1 MYEVKLA
8 SFEGPLDLLLH
19 LIQKYEI
26 DIYDISM
33 KILTEQYINYIKN
46 VDDLDINQHGDYL
59 VMASELLRIKS
70 KTLLPEAPMSEE
82 DVIEDPRE
90 DLMRQLLEY
99 QNYRLYADILKTKK
113 EQHEKYFIKR
123 SNDLSDFENAKQTPL
138 HLDLS
143 ELIAAYQKAKQ
154 RRKTIASEQV
164 SVSRDTYSMEDA
176 ISHVTTALK
185 DKVTITFDDFV
196 TFSESKT
203 QIVTL
208 FLAILE
214 LMKNHIIIV
223 HQANEFG
230 EIQIERGSQYVE

>member
-70 KTLLPEAPMSEE
+70 KTLLPEAPV
-82 DVIEDPRE
+82 DDTDTIEDPRE

-99 QNYRLYADILKTKK
+99 QNYRLYADILKSKK
-113 EQHEKYFIKR
+113 EEHEKYFVKR
-123 SNDLSDFENAKQTPL
+123 SNDLSTFENAKQTPL
-138 HLDLS
+138 HIELTDL
-143 ELIAAYQKAKQ
+143 ITAYQKAKQ
-154 RRKTIASEQV
+154 RRKKISNSQV
-164 SVSRDTYSMEDA
+164 SVARDTYSMEEA
-176 ISHVTTALK
+176 IEHITTTLENK
-185 DKVTITFDDFV
+185 NQVTFDDFV
-196 TFSESKT
+196 TYSETKT

-214 LMKNHIIIV
+214 LMKNNTINIKQH
-223 HQANEFG
+223 HDFG
-230 EIQIERGSQYVE
+230 EIEIERGINYGT

>member
-70 KTLLPEAPMSEE
+70 KTLLPDAPIDE
-82 DVIEDPRE
+82 DEDIEDPRD

-113 EQHEKYFIKR
+113 DEHDKYFVKR
-123 SNDLSDFENAKQTPL
+123 SNDLTNFENSKQTPL
-138 HLDLS
+138 HIDLT

-154 RRKTIASEQV
+154 RRVKIASESV
-164 SVSRDTYSMEDA
+164 SVARDSYSMEEAIHHITDA
-176 ISHVTTALK
+176 LSK
-185 DKVTITFDDFV
+185 KEMITFDDFV
-196 TFSESKT
+196 SYSETKT

-214 LMKNHIIIV
+214 LMKECQIV
-223 HQANEFG
+223 VYQSNDFG
-230 EIQIERGSQYVE
+230 EIQIERGRNYVE

>member
-70 KTLLPEAPMSEE
+70 KTLLPDNPTEE
-82 DVIEDPRE
+82 SDDIEDPRE

-99 QNYRLYADILKTKK
+99 QNYRLYADILKIKK
-113 EQHEKYFIKR
+113 EAHEKYFVKR
-123 SNDLSDFENAKQTPL
+123 SNDLSSFENAKQTPI
-138 HLDLS
+138 HIDLTD
-143 ELIAAYQKAKQ
+143 LITAYQKAKQ
-154 RRKTIASEQV
+154 RRKKIASESV
-164 SVSRDTYSMEDA
+164 SVARDTYSMEDA
-176 ISHVTTALK
+176 MQHVSRALAK
-185 DKVTITFDDFV
+185 KEKITFDDFV
-196 TFSESKT
+196 SFSETKT

-214 LMKNHIIIV
+214 LMKGHQIKV
-223 HQANEFG
+223 HQTEAFG
-230 EIQIERGSQYVE
+230 EIQIERGSNYVE

>member
-46 VDDLDINQHGDYL
+46 VDDLDINQHGEYL

>member
-33 KILTEQYINYIKN
+33 KVLTEQYINYIKN

-70 KTLLPEAPMSEE
+70 KTLLPDTNVE
-82 DVIEDPRE
+82 DSDIIEDPRE

-113 EQHEKYFIKR
+113 EAHERYFVKR
-123 SNDLSDFENAKQTPL
+123 SNDLSHFENAKQTPMHIEL
-138 HLDLS
+138 TDL
-143 ELIAAYQKAKQ
+143 ITAYQKAKQ
-154 RRKTIASEQV
+154 RRKKLAGE
-164 SVSRDTYSMEDA
+164 SVNITRDTYSMEEA
-176 ISHVTTALK
+176 IQTVTHALSQK
-185 DKVTITFDDFV
+185 EKITFDDFV
-196 TFSESKT
+196 TFSETKT

-214 LMKNHIIIV
+214 LMKYQRINV
-223 HQANEFG
+223 YQSNDFS
-230 EIQIERGSQYVE
+230 EIQIERGINYGE

>member
-70 KTLLPEAPMSEE
+70 KTLLPDNPTEE
-82 DVIEDPRE
+82 SDDIEDPRE

-113 EQHEKYFIKR
+113 EAHEKYFVKR
-123 SNDLSDFENAKQTPL
+123 SNDLSSFENAKQTPI
-138 HLDLS
+138 HIDLTD
-143 ELIAAYQKAKQ
+143 LITAYQKAKQ
-154 RRKTIASEQV
+154 RRKKIASESV
-164 SVSRDTYSMEDA
+164 SVARDTYSMEDA
-176 ISHVTTALK
+176 MQHVSRALAK
-185 DKVTITFDDFV
+185 KEKITFDDFV
-196 TFSESKT
+196 SFSETKT

-214 LMKNHIIIV
+214 LMKGHQIKV
-223 HQANEFG
+223 HQTEAFG
-230 EIQIERGSQYVE
+230 EIQIERGSNYVE

>member
-185 DKVTITFDDFV
+185 DKGAITFDDFV

>member
-19 LIQKYEI
+19 LIQKFEI

-33 KILTEQYINYIKN
+33 KVLTEQYINYIKN
-46 VDDLDINQHGDYL
+46 VEDLDINQHSDYL

-70 KTLLPEAPMSEE
+70 KTLLPDMPSDDNEM
-82 DVIEDPRE
+82 IEDPRE

-113 EQHEKYFIKR
+113 EAHEKYFIKR
-123 SNDLSDFENAKQTPL
+123 GNDLSSFENAKQTPL
-138 HLDLS
+138 HIELNDL
-143 ELIAAYQKAKQ
+143 ITAYQKAKQ
-154 RRKTIASEQV
+154 RRKTLSRDAV
-164 SVSRDTYSMEDA
+164 SVMRDSYSMEEA
-176 ISHVTTALK
+176 IDHVRGTLTTK
-185 DKVTITFDDFV
+185 DKVTFDDFV
-196 TFSESKT
+196 TFAESKT

-214 LMKNHIIIV
+214 LMKVHEIIV
-223 HQANEFG
+223 NQESEFG
-230 EIQIERGSQYVE
+230 EITIERGIQYAK

>member
-46 VDDLDINQHGDYL
+46 VDDLDINQHGEYL

-70 KTLLPEAPMSEE
+70 KTLLPDSPIVDEAFE
-82 DVIEDPRE
+82 EDPRD
-90 DLMRQLLEY
+90 DLMRQLIEY

-113 EQHEKYFIKR
+113 EAHDKFFVKR
-123 SNDLSDFENAKQTPL
+123 SNDLSNYENAQETPL
-138 HLDLS
+138 HIEVTD
-143 ELIAAYQKAKQ
+143 LIAAYQKAKQ
-154 RRKTIASEQV
+154 RRKKSSYEAV
-164 SVSRDTYSMEDA
+164 SVARDSYSMEEA
-176 ISHVTTALK
+176 LSHIHTRLK
-185 DKVTITFDDFV
+185 QDKVVTFDDFV
-196 TFSESKT
+196 SFSETKT

-208 FLAILE
+208 FLALLE
-214 LMKNHIIIV
+214 LMKSQQIIV
-223 HQANEFG
+223 HQDVDFG
-230 EIQIERGSQYVE
+230 EITIERGSQYVE

>member
-33 KILTEQYINYIKN
+33 KVLTEQYINYIKN

-70 KTLLPEAPMSEE
+70 KTLLPDTNVDESEI
-82 DVIEDPRE
+82 IEDPRE

-113 EQHEKYFIKR
+113 ESHEKYFVKR
-123 SNDLSDFENAKQTPL
+123 SNDLSHFENAKQTPIHIEL
-138 HLDLS
+138 TDLIS
-143 ELIAAYQKAKQ
+143 AYQKAKQ
-154 RRKTIASEQV
+154 RRKKIASESV
-164 SVSRDTYSMEDA
+164 SVARETYSMEEA
-176 ISHVTTALK
+176 IETVTHALSQK
-185 DKVTITFDDFV
+185 KKITFDDFV
-196 TFSESKT
+196 SFSETKT
-203 QIVTL
+203 QVVTL

-214 LMKNHIIIV
+214 LIKNNKINV
-223 HQANEFG
+223 YQSNDFG
-230 EIQIERGSQYVE
+230 EIEIERGKNYVE